1 MAYQVKLPQ
10 TNENGYYEIRLESIG
25 GLGANLCGKMLGEL
39 GAVYMNLN
47 AASFSSYGSEK
58 RGSPVKAFI
67 RYSDRDNEI
76 GINSPVETPHI
87 LGLFHEAMIGKSAVT
102 AGVTEDTGIVV
113 NTDAA
118 PEQIRE
124 KLRLY
129 AGTIYCIDA
138 LKIAM
143 EEKTRIN
150 MVMLGAITRVSGFI
164 PLEAVLDIARESIGR
179 KYPAM
184 LEANLVGIRRGYEQ
198 LTKKHFAAE
207 HASGEKG
214 YEPVPYQELQN
225 EWGYENAPIGGVNPC
240 FGSTVSNDLSPSRE
254 GYIPLFIKERCI
266 NCGLCDTTCPDMVFQ
281 FARGEYKGKEAMVN
295 MGLDYHHCKG
305 CLRCVEVCPTN
316 ALVMGVEREHPE
328 PEYAMKNHE
337 LKSEHLQ
344 YEKVGANSYVTSESY
359 LTEKRVDGG
368 LM

>member
-1 MAYQVKLPQ
+1 MEYQITLPC

-39 GAVYMNLN
+39 GAVYMGLN

-67 RYSDRDNEI
+67 RYSSKENDI
-76 GINSPVETPHI
+76 GINSPVETPDI

-102 AGVTEDTGIVV
+102 AGVTEKTKIVI
-113 NTDAA
+113 NTDST

-124 KLRLY
+124 KLRLR
-129 AGTIYCIDA
+129 AGTIYCVDA

-150 MVMLGAITRVSGFI
+150 MVMLGAIAKVSEFI
-164 PLEAVLDIARESIGR
+164 PLDAVLEIAKETIGK

-184 LEANLVGIRRGYEQ
+184 LEANLTGIRRGYLE
-198 LTKKHFAAE
+198 LNSLYFAPKE
-207 HASGEKG
+207 E
-214 YEPVPYQELQN
+214 YEEIAYREIQN

-240 FGSTVSNDLSPSRE
+240 FGSTVSNDLSASRE

-281 FARGEYKGKEAMVN
+281 FAPGEYKGKEAMVN
-295 MGLDYHHCKG
+295 MGLDYRHCKG

-316 ALVMGVEREHPE
+316 ALVTGVEREHPN
-328 PEYAMKNHE
+328 PEYSMENQD
-337 LKSEHLQ
+337 LLPEHLQ
-344 YEKVGANSYVTSESY
+344 YEKVGANSYITSESY
-359 LTEKRVDGG
+359 LTEERVEGG
-368 LM
+368 LV

>member
-1 MAYQVKLPQ
+1 MEYQVVLPT

-39 GAVYMNLN
+39 GAIYMNLN

-67 RYSDRDNEI
+67 RYSKKDTEI

-102 AGVTEDTGIVV
+102 AGVTEDTKIVI
-113 NTDAA
+113 NTDES
-118 PEQIRE
+118 PEDIRE
-124 KLRLY
+124 QLKLY
-129 AGTIYCIDA
+129 AGTVYCVDA

-143 EEKTRIN
+143 ESKTRIN
-150 MVMLGAITRVSGFI
+150 MVMLGAIAKVSGFI
-164 PLEAVLDIARESIGR
+164 PLEAVLAIARETVGK

-184 LEANLVGIRRGYEQ
+184 LEANLTGIRRGYEE
-198 LTKKHFAAE
+198 LTSKHFTPAQF
-207 HASGEKG
+207 SF
-214 YEPVPYQELQN
+214 VPFQELRN
-225 EWGYENAPIGGVNPC
+225 EWGYANAPLGGVNPC

-254 GYIPLFIKERCI
+254 GYIPLFIQERCI
-266 NCGLCDTTCPDMVFQ
+266 HCGLCDSTCPDMVFQ

-295 MGLDYHHCKG
+295 RGLDYYHCKG

-316 ALVMGVEREHPE
+316 ALVTGVEREHPD
-328 PEYAMKNHE
+328 PQFSMRNSDLLPAHMD
-337 LKSEHLQ
+337 
-344 YEKVGANSYVTSESY
+344 YEEAGANSYITSESY
-359 LTEKRVDGG
+359 LTVRRVDGG